1 LQLRASSD
9 PELPWPGGALG
20 LWKEA
25 AKCFERAAALG
36 SQESQ
41 EFAGPEGLIR
51 SRAFGDGRV
60 RLALNVPLVEGPSEL
75 QHIAFACDDALAAA
89 HRCAEAGV
97 PLLAISD
104 NYYDDLA
111 ARTSLS
117 GERIE
122 ALREAGVLY
131 DADEHGE
138 LLHFFT
144 ALVGDRLFFEV
155 LERRR
160 GYDGY
165 GAANSAVR
173 LGAQRSRPAPV

>member
-1 LQLRASSD
+1 MLKTTSTRLRSSTG
-9 PELPWPGGALG
+9 PCSACARTRPRSWPG
-20 LWKEA
+20 
-25 AKCFERAAALG
+25 RT
-36 SQESQ
+36 
-41 EFAGPEGLIR
+41 GLIR
-51 SRAFGDGRV
+51 SRALGGGGV
-60 RLALNVPLVEGPSEL
+60 RLALNVPLVAGPSEL

-89 HRCAEAGV
+89 HRCADAGV

-111 ARTSLS
+111 ARTALP
-117 GERIE
+117 GERIAE
-122 ALREAGVLY
+122 LRAAGVLY

-173 LGAQRSRPAPV
+173 LGAQGAHGVVADRV

>member
-1 LQLRASSD
+1 VFDEAALFYRSV
-9 PELPWPGGALG
+9 LG
-20 LWKEA
+20 L
-25 AKCFERAAALG
+25 
-36 SQESQ
+36 SPQESQ
-41 EFAGPEGLIR
+41 EFAGPDGLIR

-97 PLLAISD
+97 ELLAISD

-111 ARTSLS
+111 ARTTLPDD
-117 GERIE
+117 RIE
-122 ALREAGVLY
+122 AYRDAGVLY
-131 DADEHGE
+131 DTDERGE

-173 LGAQRSRPAPV
+173 LGAQRARGVVVDRV